1 MPEQKSGDVR
11 TPPIPFPS
19 RGPTTTNEGRQLKDA
34 VLTAT
39 AIDRRLREVAPLP
52 CTMGEAE
59 VVLARTIGAEIARW
73 REARGW
79 SQIEL
84 AEMVGC
90 DRSAVSRWE
99 AGRRL
104 PSLSHL
110 VALGQALGC
119 GARALLPADAP
130 TILPIHLLSEDG
142 SADRKRGSARC
153 VRTSAAICLRWTD
166 RDVATLPVDED
177 PT

>member
-11 TPPIPFPS
+11 MPPIPFSS
-19 RGPTTTNEGRQLKDA
+19 RGPTTTNEGRQFKDA
-34 VLTAT
+34 VLTA
-39 AIDRRLREVAPLP
+39 AGIDRRLREVTPLP
-52 CTMGEAE
+52 LAMDGPEM
-59 VVLARTIGAEIARW
+59 VLARAVGTEVALR
-73 REARGW
+73 REERGW

-84 AEMVGC
+84 AGMVGC

-104 PSLSHL
+104 PSLAHL

-130 TILPIHLLSEDG
+130 NTVPISPPSGDG
-142 SADRKRGSARC
+142 SAGRERSPAGC
-153 VRTSAAICLRWTD
+153 VHNWASICLRWTD
-166 RDVATLPVDED
+166 RDEPASPGAEA
-177 PT
+177 